1 MEANLIS
8 IEPLWTVD
16 FQASTGTGQFEF
28 GTIDSSKYTGNIA
41 YGAISSNTGLWTV
54 EIQGIG
60 AGYDDR
66 AYKPLKFQVVF
77 DTGTGGGSISREI
90 ADLYWSQVPGAE
102 WNDAWNNYLYPCTDT
117 LPDFV
122 IQLQDGN
129 KVGIPAA
136 GLFDKTGDNGMCVT
150 MLAIADGNDTL
161 WGQAWIEK
169 FFVIFDWGNNRLGVA
184 SKKQ

>member
-1 MEANLIS
+1 VEANLIS

-90 ADLYWSQVPGAE
+90 YIGARYQVP
-102 WNDAWNNYLYPCTDT
+102 
-117 LPDFV
+117 
-122 IQLQDGN
+122 
-129 KVGIPAA
+129 
-136 GLFDKTGDNGMCVT
+136 NGMTPGIITCTHAPIPFQTLSSNYRTATRSVFPPLVCLTRPAIMVCV
-150 MLAIADGNDTL
+150 
-161 WGQAWIEK
+161 
-169 FFVIFDWGNNRLGVA
+169 
-184 SKKQ
+184 